1 MFAFSSTALRRILAR
16 VTRVAPLF
24 AIVLIVEATLAP
36 TGDATMPGEYRK
48 RERRSQKQKYDMMK
62 RSAAALLTAIVIFLV
77 GSLTTAADCLVTGR
91 VTDLDTGEPLASVT
105 IRVVG
110 TGRSMLTNAEG
121 MYRLRLDSGN
131 SEIRFTHVGYY
142 SETVH
147 TGHCDSAITL
157 DAALRPSLIE
167 LPPMRVYEENY
178 NPAEEIIVEAI
189 RRKQEILDRLNSY
202 SFDAYTRLTVV
213 DPTKPDSQSVKVI
226 GESQIE
232 GRWEHP
238 DKYSE
243 TITARKQTA
252 NIEAGQLIIGLGGIL
267 DFNQNR
273 LDLGSHSLVSPTATD
288 ALDYYEYYILDT
300 LSVDG
305 RLVYRLE
312 LQPKNEIDP
321 LFKGHIDIVDS
332 TFEVVGVDVGLTPG
346 AELAYFEDPRYR
358 QVCAEFEGR
367 YWMPVE
373 VSFEG
378 LVDLPIPGIPVV
390 SFDYRA
396 ALHNYYFE
404 LRLPRDAFLYA
415 LEVTPDVD
423 DVDSAEWDSGQ
434 VIPLTDLERRGYSY
448 QDSLAA
454 IPPSLPM
461 RLLKAFGWLASNT
474 MLNYSRFHFNRV
486 EGAYLGHGHAFWL
499 DNRTHIYGRA
509 GWAFAAEQFQH
520 LIMLRRR
527 LDKLHRIDLTLHHHH
542 TIHARPSLTTSAGY
556 NSTPWAFWM
565 KTDQLDYYR
574 TEGFGLGVSG
584 DLVQKL
590 RLDVGY
596 TDAQHYSEHWNERFS
611 VFNNADIPR
620 FNPAIA
626 DGHLRSLTASLTF
639 DNRELVKIGRMEG
652 PTLAYPL
659 TVLELE
665 AEYSSGDM
673 LNSDFDFTRYGLRFS
688 RIQRTLGLGITSLTA
703 YAGASEGTL
712 PPQRY
717 YTIDFGDEVFGSS
730 LVFKT
735 LEEGFSGDRAAM
747 LYANHNFGVRIW
759 QRSGIPLIKDIP
771 FSLGVHGG
779 VFVTDFDDRSMMPAV
794 PEGRKS
800 YMHAAQHPYREAGFS
815 IGRLPPLSLR
825 LFFTWQLSD
834 YDAPGFSVHWDIRL
848 F

>member
-1 MFAFSSTALRRILAR
+1 
-16 VTRVAPLF
+16 
-24 AIVLIVEATLAP
+24 
-36 TGDATMPGEYRK
+36 
-48 RERRSQKQKYDMMK
+48 
-62 RSAAALLTAIVIFLV
+62 
-77 GSLTTAADCLVTGR
+77 
-91 VTDLDTGEPLASVT
+91 
-105 IRVVG
+105 
-110 TGRSMLTNAEG
+110 MLTNSEG
-121 MYRLRLDSGN
+121 IYRLRLDSGN
-131 SEIRFTHVGYY
+131 AEVRFSHIGYY
-142 SETVH
+142 SETIR
-147 TGHCDSAITL
+147 TDRCDSMVTVDI
-157 DAALRPSLIE
+157 ALRPALIE

-178 NPAEEIIVEAI
+178 NPAEEIIIEAI
-189 RRKQEILDRLNSY
+189 RRKQEILNRLHSY

-213 DPTKPDSQSVKVI
+213 DTAKPDSQSVILI
-226 GESQIE
+226 GESQIK

-238 DKYSE
+238 AKYSE

-305 RLVYRLE
+305 RLVFRLE

-321 LFKGHIDIVDS
+321 LFKGHVDIVDS
-332 TFEVVGVDVGLTPG
+332 TFEVVGVDLTLTPG
-346 AELAYFEDPRYR
+346 AEIAYFKNPRYR

-373 VSFEG
+373 ISFEG
-378 LVDLPIPGIPVV
+378 LVDFPVPLVPVV
-390 SFDYRA
+390 AFHYRA
-396 ALHNYYFE
+396 ALHDYHFE
-404 LRLPRDAFLYA
+404 LRLPRDAFLYV
-415 LEVTPDVD
+415 LEVAPDVD

-434 VIPLTDLERRGYSY
+434 VIPLTDFERRGYEY
-448 QDSLAA
+448 RDSLAA
-454 IPPSLPM
+454 IPPSLPV
-461 RLLKAFGWLASNT
+461 RLLRGFGWLASNT
-474 MLNYSRFHFNRV
+474 MFNYSRFHFNRV
-486 EGAYLGHGHAFWL
+486 EGAYIGYGRRLSL
-499 DNRTHIYGRA
+499 DDNTYLYGRA

-520 LIMLRRR
+520 SITLRRR
-527 LDKLHRIDLTLHHHH
+527 LDRLRRIDLTLSHYH
-542 TIHARPSLTTSAGY
+542 IIAARPSLTTSAGY

-574 TEGFGLGVSG
+574 AEGFSLGVGG
-584 DLVQKL
+584 DLVKRL

-596 TDAQHYSEHWNERFS
+596 TDAQHYSEHWNEKFS

-639 DNRELVKIGRMEG
+639 DNRELVKIGRLDG
-652 PTLAYPL
+652 PALQYPFTL
-659 TVLELE
+659 LELE
-665 AEYSSGDM
+665 AEYSSPQV
-673 LNSDFDFTRYGLRFS
+673 LNSDFDFTRYGLRFT
-688 RIQRTLGLGITSLTA
+688 RIQRTLGLGVTSLTA

-735 LEEGFSGDRAAM
+735 LNEKGFSGDRAAM
-747 LYANHNFGVRIW
+747 LYANHDFGVRIW

-779 VFVTDFDDRSMMPAV
+779 VFVTDFDDPSMMPVV

-800 YMHAAQHPYREAGFS
+800 YMQTAQRPYREAGFS

-834 YDAPGFSVHWDIRL
+834 YDTPSFSVRWEMGL